1 MTPAAKRL
9 TFWAIPVLALALV
22 LAWLFRPV
30 AVPVDTAAVERGPLT
45 VSVIDEG
52 QTRVHDVYV
61 VSAPVPGRM
70 RRIDNE
76 VGDAVIADETVVARI
91 EPSDPSFLDVRSAA
105 EARAALAAA
114 AAARTLA
121 EAEVSRAQAERDFA
135 RADHERLRALAPS
148 RSISASDLDASQR
161 RARTADAA
169 LAAAQAARRVRES
182 EYQVARARLMPPSSR
197 RGAVPDC
204 DCVSVRSPVSGQV
217 LR

>member
-70 RRIDNE
+70 RRIDLE

-105 EARAALAAA
+105 EARA
-114 AAARTLA
+114 
-121 EAEVSRAQAERDFA
+121 
-135 RADHERLRALAPS
+135 
-148 RSISASDLDASQR
+148 
-161 RARTADAA
+161 
-169 LAAAQAARRVRES
+169 
-182 EYQVARARLMPPSSR
+182 
-197 RGAVPDC
+197 
-204 DCVSVRSPVSGQV
+204 
-217 LR
+217 